1 MWKRFVHH
9 LRCPVSGE
17 PLTLVPFQEAD
28 ALVTDQMAAAAEAA
42 GYSRS
47 TREFARRVDAG
58 VLLAPSAGLAYP
70 IARGVPLMLPY
81 ETALH
86 AQFAREFSGELSNLG
101 PRYRFP
107 SCCPRPGEHALLRSF
122 SRKWA
127 GYRYD
132 GVIWD
137 VSWEDNDR
145 RLVTELGLRQ
155 LSNAPRNL
163 LEVGCGIGLT
173 TAQAQRH
180 LKGDAVGVDLSLPVV
195 GAAEHFRGHP
205 LLHFVQAS
213 AFYLPFESGAFD
225 VIYSRGALHHTDST
239 RDALM
244 AVAKHCR
251 PGGRF
256 YLWVLGRGSVNDTAF
271 RRMAYAAEIALRPIL
286 SRAPGV
292 ISTAMLAPIALGYV
306 GFNRLRRR
314 SNGSVQSFT
323 FQGALDSA
331 RDRFTPRYA
340 HRQDAEQVVAWFREA
355 GFEGIEVVDWRE
367 IPSADQDDY
376 RRNTGVRGA
385 RPAAASD
392 TSVPA
397 PVARTS

>member
-1 MWKRFVHH
+1 MWKRFVHQ

-28 ALVTDQMAAAAEAA
+28 ALVTDQMAAAAESA

-86 AQFAREFSGELSNLG
+86 AQFGRDFSGELSKLG

-107 SCCPRPGEHALLRSF
+107 SCCPRPGEHAVLRSF
-122 SRKWA
+122 SREWA

-132 GVIWD
+132 GVIWSM
-137 VSWEDNDR
+137 SWEDNDR
-145 RLVTELGLRQ
+145 RLVAELGLRQ
-155 LSNAPRNL
+155 APDMPQSL
-163 LEVGCGIGLT
+163 LEVGCGIGVT
-173 TAQAQRH
+173 TSQAQRH
-180 LKGDAVGVDLSLPVV
+180 LKGDAVGVDLSLAVV

-225 VIYSRGALHHTDST
+225 VIYSRGVLHHTYST

-244 AVAKHCR
+244 AVAKYCR

-256 YLWVLGRGSVNDTAF
+256 YLWVYGPGSINDTPF
-271 RRMAYAAEIALRPIL
+271 RRVAYAAETALRPLL
-286 SRAPGV
+286 SRAPGAL
-292 ISTAMLAPIALGYV
+292 STAVLAPIALGYV
-306 GFNRLRRR
+306 GFNRMKRHWD
-314 SNGSVQSFT
+314 GTVQTFT
-323 FQGALDSA
+323 FERALHSA
-331 RDRFTPRYA
+331 RDRFTPRFA
-340 HRQDAEQVVAWFREA
+340 HRQHASQVVEWFREA

-367 IPSADQDDY
+367 VPSADQDDY

-385 RPAAASD
+385 RPGVASVTAVD
-392 TSVPA
+392 A